1 MPFGF
6 ACPDLPGDDEFTY
19 FRMTG
24 ACMIWHI
31 GTKNWHDAY
40 DYCEDMGDDIS
51 KTVRLA
57 LPATDLQRLHWGWRN
72 NNF

>member
-1 MPFGF
+1 
-6 ACPDLPGDDEFTY
+6 
-19 FRMTG
+19 MTG